1 MRENVGDAAVR
12 RRLVRLA
19 VLPAGLVALTGA
31 AVVVCVLRGRGGA
44 PLGAPVW
51 GVLAAGAFICCVVP
65 GAAAYLAAAEARGTA
80 ERCAALRRATARG
93 QAELKSMLWALRH
106 GERPVPRTR
115 APQGEPVGD
124 GLDLLVHQ
132 AALAQCGAEAAVA
145 EAVALM
151 GRARGEGEEKMEVFV
166 NLARRLQSLVHREIR
181 FIDDLE
187 HEVEDPDLL
196 KGVFHVDHLATRI
209 RRHSENLA
217 VLGGAVA
224 HRQWTRPVSLSEV
237 LRSSVAEVEHYTRV
251 QLVPPIE
258 GAVRGHAV
266 ADVIHLLAELIE
278 NATVFSAPET
288 RVLVRTEPV
297 TAGLAV
303 EVEDRGLGM
312 DPEEQNQLNAVLADP
327 EGIDVPALV
336 RDGRIGLYVVAA
348 LAHRHGVVVQL
359 QNNIY
364 GGVQAVAVLPRSLL
378 GEPAGHGKA
387 ALPNG
392 GRDGGGAGGAGPAAP
407 PAGAPATTLS
417 GAAPAGAAP
426 HAGSGPGGFARAGTG
441 SDPGEAR
448 LGAARPGAAPSAA
461 AGPAGYPGAGAG
473 SGPGAGAGSMP
484 GGGAS
489 PGPGAGVGPGPG
501 PGAGTGAEAGSASGS
516 AAHHAALPAE
526 QGRALGEEQGA
537 GDADAGADSPADPR
551 PRARARGGQRGPATP
566 APLRTSGQTES
577 TGRPEGD
584 ARDRDRRAPGPPG
597 PAGQARRAE
606 GPGEVPGTFSGR
618 EQGATAA
625 QGQGQATPTGR
636 GQGAAP
642 RRGTDP
648 TPGREAAPAQGQAAA
663 PAQGRGA
670 ASPQG
675 RGAAEGEPL
684 AGRPPLPR
692 RRRQTHLAPELRE
705 PLPPAGSARDEGG
718 HDPGLMAAFR
728 RGSTLAHGIDHPAG
742 GHPPPHPGEERDH
755 GE

>member
-1 MRENVGDAAVR
+1 MGDAAVR

-31 AVVVCVLRGRGGA
+31 AVVACVLRGRGGP
-44 PLGAPVW
+44 PLGAPLW

-151 GRARGEGEEKMEVFV
+151 ARARGEGEEKMEVFV

-237 LRSSVAEVEHYTRV
+237 LRSAVAEVEHYTRV

-312 DPEEQNQLNAVLADP
+312 NPDEQNQLNAVLADP

-378 GEPAGHGKA
+378 GAPAGPGRTTGEGKE

-392 GRDGGGAGGAGPAAP
+392 GGGESGAGGAGTAASHPADAP
-407 PAGAPATTLS
+407 TATGP
-417 GAAPAGAAP
+417 GAAPAGTVPNGA
-426 HAGSGPGGFARAGTG
+426 AGTG
-441 SDPGEAR
+441 HGPGAGSPSGTGGDSGSSVGRDPGS
-448 LGAARPGAAPSAA
+448 GT
-461 AGPAGYPGAGAG
+461 GAG
-473 SGPGAGAGSMP
+473 SG
-484 GGGAS
+484 
-489 PGPGAGVGPGPG
+489 
-501 PGAGTGAEAGSASGS
+501 
-516 AAHHAALPAE
+516 
-526 QGRALGEEQGA
+526 
-537 GDADAGADSPADPR
+537 
-551 PRARARGGQRGPATP
+551 
-566 APLRTSGQTES
+566 
-577 TGRPEGD
+577 
-584 ARDRDRRAPGPPG
+584 
-597 PAGQARRAE
+597 
-606 GPGEVPGTFSGR
+606 
-618 EQGATAA
+618 
-625 QGQGQATPTGR
+625 
-636 GQGAAP
+636 
-642 RRGTDP
+642 
-648 TPGREAAPAQGQAAA
+648 
-663 PAQGRGA
+663 
-670 ASPQG
+670 
-675 RGAAEGEPL
+675 
-684 AGRPPLPR
+684 
-692 RRRQTHLAPELRE
+692 
-705 PLPPAGSARDEGG
+705 
-718 HDPGLMAAFR
+718 
-728 RGSTLAHGIDHPAG
+728 
-742 GHPPPHPGEERDH
+742 
-755 GE
+755 

>member
-1 MRENVGDAAVR
+1 MGDAAVR

-31 AVVVCVLRGRGGA
+31 AVVVCVLRGRGSA

-51 GVLAAGAFICCVVP
+51 GVLAAGALICCVVP

-266 ADVIHLLAELIE
+266 ADVVHLLAELIE

-312 DPEEQNQLNAVLADP
+312 NPEEQDQLNAVLADP

-364 GGVQAVAVLPRSLL
+364 GGVQGVAVLPRSLL

-392 GRDGGGAGGAGPAAP
+392 GRSGGAGAGPAAP
-407 PAGAPATTLS
+407 PGGAAAATGFAEVGSEPRS
-417 GAAPAGAAP
+417 GA
-426 HAGSGPGGFARAGTG
+426 
-441 SDPGEAR
+441 
-448 LGAARPGAAPSAA
+448 
-461 AGPAGYPGAGAG
+461 
-473 SGPGAGAGSMP
+473 
-484 GGGAS
+484 
-489 PGPGAGVGPGPG
+489 
-501 PGAGTGAEAGSASGS
+501 
-516 AAHHAALPAE
+516 HHPALPPE
-526 QGRALGEEQGA
+526 QTRTVGEERAA
-537 GDADAGADSPADPR
+537 GDADASAVSPADPR

-566 APLRTSGQTES
+566 APLGASGQTES
-577 TGRPEGD
+577 TGSPEGG

-597 PAGQARRAE
+597 PAARARRAE
-606 GPGEVPGTFSGR
+606 GRGRHVPGTSSGPG
-618 EQGATAA
+618 QAA
-625 QGQGQATPTGR
+625 ASTRGQGQEQQRQGQAAPTAWGQDVAPAQGR
-636 GQGAAP
+636 DAGAAQ
-642 RRGTDP
+642 
-648 TPGREAAPAQGQAAA
+648 GREAAPAQGPKAA
-663 PAQGRGA
+663 PAGGRGA

-675 RGAAEGEPL
+675 RGAVGGEPL
-684 AGRPPLPR
+684 VDRPPLPR

-705 PLPPAGSARDEGG
+705 PLPPVGSARDEGG

-728 RGSTLAHGIDHPAG
+728 RGSTLAHGIDHPVG
-742 GHPPPHPGEERDH
+742 GPPPPHPGEERDH